1 MTGTGTSSEK
11 NVPEQVRAREIA
23 RRKIN
28 RAKAR
33 AQKLGYWPRSS
44 GSTKPVPMR
53 EGAGSGL
60 SVVSGVLQDLISELG
75 GTQELQ
81 VTRVL
86 NDWEEIVGR
95 SVAEHCKPVEIT
107 DQKLVVQT
115 ESTAWM
121 SNLRLMTPQILG
133 NIAQHIGAGLITELH
148 VRGPSGPSFKRGLRS
163 VPGRGPRDTW
173 G

>member
-1 MTGTGTSSEK
+1 M
-11 NVPEQVRAREIA
+11 PEVARARDIA
-23 RRKIN
+23 RRKVN

-53 EGAGSGL
+53 EGSGTGPSL
-60 SVVSGVLQDLISELG
+60 VSGVLQDLISELG
-75 GTQELQ
+75 GSQELQ

-86 NDWEEIVGR
+86 NDWEQIVGQ
-95 SVAEHCKPVEIT
+95 SIAEHCKPLEIT
-107 DQKLVVQT
+107 NSKLIVQT
-115 ESTAWM
+115 DSTAWM

-133 NIAQHIGAGLITELH
+133 KIAEHIGEGLITELQ